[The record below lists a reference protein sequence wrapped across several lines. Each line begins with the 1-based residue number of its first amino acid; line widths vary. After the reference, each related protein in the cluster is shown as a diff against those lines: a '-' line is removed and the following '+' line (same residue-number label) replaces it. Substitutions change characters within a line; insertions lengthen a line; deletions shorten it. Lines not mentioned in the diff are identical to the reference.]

1 MWAQARLAEQI
12 EEGNAAILEQMR
24 EMQAQSLPALLSA
37 VKQAQLELQVTLDN
51 EDADGTPQRYHSK
64 SAEATAAA
72 DEAARRVGLAVDAAK
87 KALPPGVD
95 ESLAEML
102 MDLGN
107 RAPAAGSDSDAVSAK
122 LDAMM
127 ARMESMQEQ
136 FSSIGDKAGI

>member
-1 MWAQARLAEQI
+1 MVGQARLAEQI
-12 EEGNAAILEQMR
+12 EEGNAAVLEQMR
-24 EMQAQSLPALLSA
+24 EMQATSLPSLLA
-37 VKQAQLELQVTLDN
+37 TVKQAQLELQVTLDN